1 VPIDLSLWQNIVTPL
16 RFFGLSPSRRASFS
30 TSGEGSEE
38 ASVAE
43 LAGFEA
49 AAVESVPA
57 ATVAGAVAEEEV
69 VDEEGLA
76 DEVALSVGA
85 LEAGALGAGALG
97 AGALGAGDWAPH
109 GAPATSMSDARR
121 AKR

>member
-1 VPIDLSLWQNIVTPL
+1 L
-16 RFFGLSPSRRASFS
+16 RFFGLNPSRRAIFT

-57 ATVAGAVAEEEV
+57 TGVAGAVAEEEA
-69 VDEEGLA
+69 VDEEGV
-76 DEVALSVGA
+76 DDDVALSAGA
-85 LEAGALGAGALG
+85 LE
-97 AGALGAGDWAPH
+97 AGDWAPH
-109 GAPATSMSDARR
+109 GAAATSMSDARR
-121 AKR
+121 AI